1 MNSTPKHRLEH
12 DLLGNREVPETAYYG
27 DHTLRARENFAI
39 TGISIGIATA
49 LNPYIGYANAT
60 EIAAEAHLSGRGVAE
75 IVLERKLM
83 SPEQLADVLR
93 PEVLTRPQMI
103 PAHAA
108 RPARLSPNFKR
119 RKTS

>member
-39 TGISIGIATA
+39 TGISIGIVTA

-75 IVLERKLM
+75 RRYRSCRCGRIGARRTAFPKGCRPHAIRHLRG
-83 SPEQLADVLR
+83 PEG
-93 PEVLTRPQMI
+93 
-103 PAHAA
+103 
-108 RPARLSPNFKR
+108 R
-119 RKTS
+119 RGRSRR